1 MKGLL
6 FFAFLGMTAEIAAGV
21 GITVTVFSVT
31 SKNMIVRWTRFPDAT
46 SYKVTVSPFSTPDDP
61 TAFAQFGPNTVMG
74 SVGPLS
80 PNIVYEVKVE
90 ALANQVVLST
100 TFLESRTAPQTVDI
114 DNVKA
119 QDSSTL
125 IVAFTPVGG
134 ATGYQ
139 LRVENAQGYFSE
151 EAVASS
157 PALIGS
163 LQPYTTYSLSI
174 MAINSA
180 GRSQPS
186 ASVEART
193 LLPPPLVTT
202 SSPTNDSIVVSWLPA
217 DGSVSYS
224 VTSVPAEAYPNTTL
238 LSQNTTTVTL
248 TDLDAGTLHIIQVYG
263 WDQEGRK
270 GEASPYINQT
280 TRPATPGLFTVT
292 VERSPG
298 QAWLNVSWEPVFQ
311 DRGAVEYT
319 VNSSLDLQCTTTQLH
334 CILEPIGCAEMHIL
348 HLVAANEAGPSTP
361 TEPELFGTFPCPPQ
375 PVEVE
380 ESDPGNC
387 TFSWESVELADGYQG
402 FIKRN
407 DGVEDVCN
415 TTGNSCHFHCPCGF
429 TYLTSVLAYNLAG
442 DSEPGPVLN
451 YTTMPCCPD
460 HVTITA
466 ATTDTFEVTWAESR
480 GADAYETHA
489 VDGGVALVC
498 NDSAPVCVLSD
509 LRCDRPYTVTVTPC
523 SEARGCNRACPAH
536 LKDTP
541 PCTPTD
547 LSLAQGNGSS
557 VTVSWAAENRD
568 ANYTV
573 SAVGPRGRHTCWSD
587 ARSCEVDALTCG
599 SSYNFIAVAHSAAGQ
614 SLPSYSVPL
623 ETAPCCPASLEV
635 DPVTQAMSNVS
646 WSHAR
651 GADSFVTTLTSPRG
665 HASCHTRDPHCLMG
679 CITCGTN
686 YTVTMET
693 YSRSGHMANC
703 SYQGFSS
710 SACCPS
716 GIKLYRTAGS
726 GLRVHWRPSSGGHN
740 YTVEMT
746 GSTNY
751 TCSPL
756 PGQSSCDLENI
767 QCGNIYVLLVAPLAA
782 DGTRVEFCHQRLY
795 LVTCSGYNLGMV
807 IYRGKQFVD

>member
-1 MKGLL
+1 L
-6 FFAFLGMTAEIAAGV
+6 
-21 GITVTVFSVT
+21 IT
-31 SKNMIVRWTRFPDAT
+31 I
-46 SYKVTVSPFSTPDDP
+46 
-61 TAFAQFGPNTVMG
+61 
-74 SVGPLS
+74 
-80 PNIVYEVKVE
+80 
-90 ALANQVVLST
+90 
-100 TFLESRTAPQTVDI
+100 
-114 DNVKA
+114 
-119 QDSSTL
+119 SSTL

-280 TRPATPGLFTVT
+280 TRKEEV
-292 VERSPG
+292 
-298 QAWLNVSWEPVFQ
+298 
-311 DRGAVEYT
+311 
-319 VNSSLDLQCTTTQLH
+319 
-334 CILEPIGCAEMHIL
+334 
-348 HLVAANEAGPSTP
+348 
-361 TEPELFGTFPCPPQ
+361 PCPPQ

-795 LVTCSGYNLGMV
+795 LVTCSGYNLGM
-807 IYRGKQFVD
+807 GK